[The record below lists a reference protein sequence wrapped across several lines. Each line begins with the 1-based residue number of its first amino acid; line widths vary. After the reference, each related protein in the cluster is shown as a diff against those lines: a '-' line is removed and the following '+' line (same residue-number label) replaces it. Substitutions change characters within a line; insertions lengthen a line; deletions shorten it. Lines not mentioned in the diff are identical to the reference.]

1 LRDKSEVEQAN
12 TAEFRRKCPMWNH
25 ARRLIVAVS
34 VLSVCSIAA
43 AQNTDK
49 AVAALTEKPI
59 ELIVPWGTGGGSD
72 QMARALAH
80 AMEKQQA
87 GLTVAV
93 LNKPG
98 GNGTLG
104 LSYALSQPANGR
116 TLALVTNDFLIN
128 RISGAASIK
137 PEDFDYVGR
146 IVADVEM
153 LFARSDDARFG
164 SFAAYLKEAK
174 ARPGAI
180 TIATA
185 GANGVEQLAMTL
197 INKALG
203 IEVKWLPFD
212 KPAERVAA
220 FLGGHVDLMIEEPS
234 DMKQYIAEGKMKPLV
249 QMTEKRTANFPDT
262 PTAKEV
268 GADVTLGLWRGIAI
282 KRGADPAL
290 VAALERIVAKAVTDP
305 GFVNDY
311 VRQRSL
317 DIRPG
322 YLSSADFK
330 ESVAREYQSM
340 EHVLKGK

>member
-1 LRDKSEVEQAN
+1 MCNYIRS
-12 TAEFRRKCPMWNH
+12 
-25 ARRLIVAVS
+25 LIIAVA
-34 VLSVCSIAA
+34 VLSVGSPAA
-43 AQNTDK
+43 AQGADK
-49 AVAALTEKPI
+49 AIAALTEKPL

-72 QMARALAH
+72 QMARALAR
-80 AMEKQQA
+80 AMEKQQP

-116 TLALVTNDFLIN
+116 TLALITNDFLIN
-128 RISGAASIK
+128 SISGTASIK
-137 PEDFDYVGR
+137 PDDFDYLGR

-153 LFARSDDARFG
+153 LFARSDDAHFG
-164 SFAAYLKEAK
+164 SFAAYVKEAK
-174 ARPGAI
+174 AKPGTI

-197 INKALG
+197 LNKALG

-220 FLGGHVDLMIEEPS
+220 FLGGHVDLMVEEPS

-249 QMTEKRTANFPDT
+249 QLTEKRTANFPDT
-262 PTAKEV
+262 PTASEV
-268 GADVTLGLWRGIAI
+268 GAEVTLGLWRGIAI
-282 KRGADPAL
+282 KRGTD
-290 VAALERIVAKAVTDP
+290 AALEAALEKIIAKAVTDP
-305 GFVNDY
+305 GFVDDY
-311 VRQRSL
+311 IRQRSL

-322 YLSSADFK
+322 YLSGAEFK
-330 ESVAREYQSM
+330 KSVAGEYQSM
-340 EHVLKGK
+340 ARVLKSK

>member
-1 LRDKSEVEQAN
+1 M
-12 TAEFRRKCPMWNH
+12 RKHVRN
-25 ARRLIVAVS
+25 LIVAIGAMS
-34 VLSVCSIAA
+34 ICSAAA
-43 AQNTDK
+43 AQGGDK
-49 AVAALTEKPI
+49 AVAALTEKPV
-59 ELIVPWGTGGGSD
+59 ELVVPWGTGGGSD

-80 AMEKQQA
+80 AMEKQQP

-116 TLALVTNDFLIN
+116 TLVLITNDFLIN
-128 RISGAASIK
+128 HLLGTASIK
-137 PEDFDYVGR
+137 PEDFDYIGR
-146 IVADVEM
+146 VVADVEM

-164 SFAAYLKEAK
+164 SFAAYVKEAK
-174 ARPGAI
+174 AKPGTI

-197 INKALG
+197 VNKALG
-203 IEVKWLPFD
+203 VEVKWIPFD

-220 FLGGHVDLMIEEPS
+220 FLGGHVDLMVEEPS

-249 QMTEKRTANFPDT
+249 QLTEKRTANFPST

-268 GADVTLGLWRGIAI
+268 GAEVVLGLWRGVAI
-282 KRGADPAL
+282 KRGTDPAIR
-290 VAALERIVAKAVTDP
+290 AALERIVAKAVTDP
-305 GFVNDY
+305 EFVDSY

-322 YLSSADFK
+322 YLSATDFQK
-330 ESVAREYQSM
+330 SVANEYQSM
-340 EHVLKGK
+340 AVTLKEK

>member
-1 LRDKSEVEQAN
+1 
-12 TAEFRRKCPMWNH
+12 MWNH
-25 ARRLIVAVS
+25 AKSLAVAV
-34 VLSVCSIAA
+34 VVVCAGSIAA
-43 AQNTDK
+43 AQSMDK
-49 AVAALTEKPI
+49 SVAALIEKPI
-59 ELIVPWGTGGGSD
+59 ELVVPWGTGGGSD
-72 QMARALAH
+72 QMARALAR
-80 AMEKQQA
+80 AMEKQQP
-87 GLTVAV
+87 GLTVTV

-116 TLALVTNDFLIN
+116 TLAVITNDFLIN
-128 RISGAASIK
+128 RISGTASIK
-137 PEDFDYVGR
+137 PEDFEYVAR

-164 SFAAYLKEAK
+164 SFAAYVKEAK
-174 ARPGAI
+174 AKPGTI

-197 INKALG
+197 LNKALG
-203 IEVKWLPFD
+203 IEVKWIPFD

-220 FLGGHVDLMIEEPS
+220 FLGGHVDLMVEEPS

-249 QMTEKRTANFPDT
+249 QLSELRTKNFPDT

-268 GADVTLGLWRGIAI
+268 GADVTLGLWRGVAV
-282 KRGADPAL
+282 KHGTGPAL
-290 VAALERIVAKAVTDP
+290 EAALGKIVAKAVADP
-305 GFVNDY
+305 EFINDY

-322 YLSSADFK
+322 YLSGKDFK
-330 ESVAREYQSM
+330 QSVTGEYRSLALI
-340 EHVLKGK
+340 LKGK